1 MKQCLLICAGES
13 DPGSLAFY
21 KEKNK
26 DKSIYIIAA
35 DGGVKSCKEAGLV
48 PDLIVGDFDSLEGD
62 YPDYY
67 PMDIYPDI
75 EVISLPKEKDD
86 TDTVYAIRLAAD
98 RGIKEIFMYGCGG
111 GRMDHYIANIQ
122 TLLFAKDLGIDAF
135 LCDSFEGKVTKAF
148 VIKNEKVSFD
158 KSFSGLVSVFCL
170 GDAARG
176 VDIKG
181 LKYEVSG
188 GEIRCDFPIGVSNE
202 FTGKE
207 ASISVMEG
215 ALLIFLNNAPG
226 F

>member
-1 MKQCLLICAGES
+1 MKQCLLICAGEA

-67 PMDIYPDI
+67 PMDIYPGI

-98 RGIKEIFMYGCGG
+98 RGVKEIFMYGCGG

-207 ASISVMEG
+207 ASISVREG